1 VRIPRSYGLVFGPPD
16 PAAPPG
22 LRFRTESWQEL
33 WDGIHPVTG
42 AGWFCDGF
50 LYLFGEG
57 LERLHACLD
66 AWSFLIPPADN
77 RMILG
82 RNAYGALLVL
92 DDAEDV
98 EAQCVH
104 VLDPFT
110 VTYGRVPHA
119 HLLSLIGRVLPKRE
133 LRTFLDDS
141 AYQVW
146 LDEHELERIE
156 LNDVLGIKLPQ
167 ALGGKLASENLQIED
182 IVDYYQ
188 STGPTYAAAFATL
201 KKS

>member
-1 VRIPRSYGLVFGPPD
+1 MAIDAFAERFGPPD
-16 PAAPPG
+16 PPTPPG

-33 WDGIHPVTG
+33 WDSIHSVTG

-57 LERLHACLD
+57 LERFQACVD
-66 AWSFLIPPADN
+66 AWSFLVPPAEN

-92 DDAEDV
+92 ENADDD
-98 EAQCVH
+98 EAQSVH

-110 VTYGRVPHA
+110 VTYGKVPHA
-119 HLLSLIGRVLPKRE
+119 HVFSLVGRVLPRQE
-133 LRTFLDDS
+133 IPMFLDDA
-141 AYQVW
+141 AYLVW
-146 LDEHELERIE
+146 LDEHNLERIE
-156 LNDVLGIKLPQ
+156 LNDVLGIKMPQ
-167 ALGGKLASENLQIED
+167 ALGGKLASDNLQIED

-201 KKS
+201 KNKP